1 MIGETNEAK
10 LIYEKNVDGEMVEV
24 ETDVFATVVDVYGK
38 EFYLS
43 YQSGINVQCAFE
55 VNGFDFD
62 ETKHIE
68 AGTHRSQ
75 YATKILYD
83 GAKYD
88 IIRHQS
94 IKGTEK
100 VLLICS

>member
-1 MIGETNEAK
+1 MIGESNEAK
-10 LIYEKNVDGEMVEV
+10 LIYENLVDGQIVDV
-24 ETDVFATVVDVYGK
+24 ETNVFATMVDIYGN

-68 AGTHRSQ
+68 AETQRPK
-75 YATKILYD
+75 YATKILYE

-88 IIRHQS
+88 IVRHQS
-94 IKGTEK
+94 IKNTEK